1 MAAEIRLGKK
11 KKKTKYPFLK
21 KIYPFL
27 RIVMIII
34 LILILLYL
42 YMK

>member
-1 MAAEIRLGKK
+1 MAAKIKQR

>member
-1 MAAEIRLGKK
+1 MAAKLRIR
-11 KKKTKYPFLK
+11 KKKTKHPFFK

-27 RIVMIII
+27 RIVIIII
-34 LILILLYL
+34 LILILLYY